1 MIPIDN
7 AITTDFAV
15 VGSGAGGASAF
26 AHLARSGKNVMLLEE
41 GSRYDPDYFT
51 KSITTATLN
60 LYRNAGLSPIIG
72 RPVIPFGEGRCLGG
86 TTEINGGLIW
96 RTPDWVRR
104 DWNQRLGLDEVFG
117 SVLDPHFAAIENR
130 LGVSST
136 GLNAQGNRDSEL
148 LRIGAEKLGWLTSFV
163 PRAAAR
169 CKNSNRCGSGCPTAA
184 KQSMSLTLI
193 PDGESH
199 GGQVLTGLRVER
211 IKRRSG
217 KVLELHCSST
227 NDNKLI
233 TIAAKTI
240 IVAGGSTQSPLI
252 LSRSGLTPRK
262 STFCFHTNLK
272 ILAEFDE
279 AVDATNGTI
288 LTCQVQEFAKQRS
301 LIMATN
307 LTPEYL
313 AMSYSDLGFARLSTI
328 VDRIDRFALYTVQ
341 VAPQSR
347 GQMISVSD
355 SSYMFH
361 RLSKLD
367 FDEIKINLIRCVH
380 ILFAAGARSLYLPIL
395 GHHLVRSKA
404 EAIET
409 IKGSAAKLL
418 KIASVHAMSSIPM
431 GINSANSRV
440 RPDGRLWNE
449 NGIYV
454 VDGSI
459 LPSWTIESPQGTIMA
474 TSSLLTTRIAESL

>member
-1 MIPIDN
+1 MILIDN

-26 AHLARSGKNVMLLEE
+26 AQLARLGKRVVLVEE
-41 GSRYDPDYFT
+41 GERYTPEYFA

-72 RPVIPFGEGRCLGG
+72 RPMIPFGEGRCLGG

-96 RTPDWVRR
+96 RTPEWVRQ
-104 DWNQRLGLDEVFG
+104 DWNKRLGLDEVFG
-117 SVLDPHFAAIENR
+117 SPLDPHFLAIENR
-130 LGVSST
+130 LGVSPAGINT
-136 GLNAQGNRDSEL
+136 QGNRDSEL
-148 LRIGAEKLGWLTSFV
+148 LRLGAERLGWLTSSV
-163 PRAAAR
+163 PRAAAQ

-193 PDGESH
+193 PDGESL

-211 IKRRSG
+211 IKRLSG
-217 KVLELHCSST
+217 QMLELHCNSVL
-227 NDNKLI
+227 DRKRI
-233 TIAAKTI
+233 TVVAKTI
-240 IVAGGSTQSPLI
+240 LVAGGTTQSPLI
-252 LSRSGLTPRK
+252 LSRSGLLPRK
-262 STFCFHTNLK
+262 SNFCFHTNLK

-279 AVDATNGTI
+279 VIDASNSTI
-288 LTCQVQEFAKQRS
+288 LTCQLQEFAKQRS

-313 AMSYSDLGFARLSTI
+313 AMSYSDLGYARLSAI
-328 VDRIDRFALYTVQ
+328 VDRIERFALYTVQ
-341 VAPQSR
+341 VAPRSR
-347 GQMISVSD
+347 GQMISAGD

-361 RLSKLD
+361 RLSKID
-367 FDEIKINLIRCVH
+367 FDDIRVNLSRCVNL
-380 ILFAAGARSLYLPIL
+380 LFAAGAKSLYLPIL
-395 GHHLVRSKA
+395 GTQSVQSKEQA
-404 EAIET
+404 MEIIEN
-409 IKGSAAKLL
+409 SAAKLL

-431 GINSANSRV
+431 GVNSTNSRV
-440 RPDGRLWNE
+440 RPDGRMWNE
-449 NGIYV
+449 DGIYV

-474 TSSLLTTRIAESL
+474 TSSLLTTRIAESI